1 MSSSLTLAV
10 LQQAAD
16 RYLQAK
22 EDVTAGWH
30 SPCKCSTPNSRQC
43 QQCPYFKG
51 FIQRLQQRIVYLQR
65 LDNHS
70 FPLCPVT
77 PSKSPY
83 SDEIQQQV
91 IWLYKQSFTLLEIQR
106 FTGVTNKKTLRTW
119 LYNAGLLR
127 RQSDYSREEQE
138 YALSLYQTGLT
149 PQQVEEKTGI
159 SADAVAK
166 WAVDKG
172 ISRAKV
178 SYSAEQRQRSLELYQ
193 QGKSLAEITSETH
206 VHGPTVRAWAK
217 AMGIPRPRHKRGR
230 PRVHPEHVQ
239 QQCLEQIL
247 KNGKTVVQV
256 ELETGISCSTLR
268 NWVANAQQG
277 TL

>member
-22 EDVTAGWH
+22 EDVAAGWH
-30 SPCKCSTPNSRQC
+30 SPCQCSTPNSRQC

-51 FIQRLQQRIVYLQR
+51 FIQRLQQRIVSLQH

-106 FTGVTNKKTLRTW
+106 LTGVTSKKTLRIW
-119 LYNAGLLR
+119 LYDAGLLR
-127 RQSDYSREEQE
+127 KQSGYSKEEQE
-138 YALSLYQTGLT
+138 NALVLYETGLT

-166 WAVDKG
+166 WASDKG

-178 SYSAEQRQRSLELYQ
+178 SYSSEQRQRSLELYQ
-193 QGKSLAEITSETH
+193 QGKSLAEITAETQ
-206 VHGPTVRAWAK
+206 VYGPTVRAWAK
-217 AMGIPRPRHKRGR
+217 AKGICPRRKRGR
-230 PRVHPEHVQ
+230 PKVHSDQIQ
-239 QQCLEQIL
+239 QHCLEQIL
-247 KNGKTVVQV
+247 KNGKTVVQI

-268 NWVANAQQG
+268 NWVNNAQQG
-277 TL
+277 AL